1 MFDNVFIFAGL
12 VAVLYLVLKVLE
24 MKYIDK
30 DFKPVKTIVRD
41 VFIVFVCSLSGAF
54 VSFKMN
60 GTIHDFFNV
69 ITQTKVL
76 NNDQAQIFTGEPG
89 F

>member
-12 VAVLYLVLKVLE
+12 VAVLYLILKIFE
-24 MKYIDK
+24 MKYVEGEM
-30 DFKPVKTIVRD
+30 KPIKNIVRD
-41 VFIVFVCSLSGAF
+41 VFIVFVCSFASA
-54 VSFKMN
+54 VISFKMN
-60 GTIHDFFNV
+60 GSIHDFFNV

-76 NNDQAQIFTGEPG
+76 ANDQAQIFTGEPG

>member
-12 VAVLYLVLKVLE
+12 VAFLYLVLKVLE

-30 DFKPVKTIVRD
+30 EFKPVKTIVRD
-41 VFIVFVCSLSGAF
+41 VFIVFMSSLAGAF
-54 VSFKMN
+54 ISFKMN
-60 GTIHDFFNV
+60 GTIHDFVNV